1 MIYYDRKGYENL
13 RDAVFKL
20 EDLWKKMPLRE
31 FITKT
36 VLCLA
41 GFALIGWGLRAYFIF
56 LTQQGK

>member
-31 FITKT
+31 FIIKT

-41 GFALIGWGLRAYFIF
+41 GFVLIGWGLRTYFIF
-56 LTQQGK
+56 LTQ